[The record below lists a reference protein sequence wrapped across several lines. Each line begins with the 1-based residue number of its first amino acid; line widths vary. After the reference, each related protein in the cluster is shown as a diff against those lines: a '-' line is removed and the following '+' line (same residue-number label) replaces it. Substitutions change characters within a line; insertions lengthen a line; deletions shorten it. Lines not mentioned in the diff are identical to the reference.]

1 MTRRALRRT
10 SIRRN
15 ITSKPTRDIPWELVS
30 GRQSFYRPP
39 LYQLARTP
47 GCSRRYNGPLED
59 PITAKDR
66 NETGQCVDERG
77 RSLQRRISRHSDHP
91 VQADQERDDEADD
104 RHLAHL
110 DAEVERP

>member
-15 ITSKPTRDIPWELVS
+15 ITSKPTHETFHRACERAAELLPPASIP
-30 GRQSFYRPP
+30 
-39 LYQLARTP
+39 ARTP

-66 NETGQCVDERG
+66 NETGQCVDERC
-77 RSLQRRISRHSDHP
+77 RSLQRRISRHSDCP
-91 VQADQERDDEADD
+91 VEADQERDDEADD
-104 RHLAHL
+104 RHLAPL
-110 DAEVERP
+110 DADVERP